1 MPPLPLPARGAR
13 GTARGEKAE
22 RGFPVSHAGGGK
34 GVTMAAHAQERGF
47 PVPQP
52 SYAGGGKGVTIF
64 HPSYGSVANG
74 GV

>member
-1 MPPLPLPARGAR
+1 MGAQE
-13 GTARGEKAE
+13 G
-22 RGFPVSHAGGGK
+22 GFPVSRPSYAGGGK

-47 PVPQP
+47 PVPRP